1 MADINL
7 GVGGANSAV
16 AGGYEIAN
24 SLKLEADNAEYLY
37 YTPSTQTDYQR
48 MAFSIWVKRTE
59 LGDGNLAEFGNGTS
73 NTSNLRIGFDSSD
86 RLFCYGNSIIFRQTN
101 QVFRDTSAWYHLFFQ
116 FDTTQSTANDR
127 IKIWVNG
134 SMIAHT
140 DFEVINNPGSGA
152 AMGFNNGLQQ
162 SIGAQREGGPV
173 NYFKGYIAQVYGS
186 GGTPPVVTDFGE
198 VDENTGIW
206 KPIDISELTPPDTQG
221 FNLDFSDAGNLGNDI
236 SSRNNDF
243 TLQNITSADQ
253 ATDTPTNNF
262 CTWNPLQ
269 TGWNTNYGTGQV
281 IVEGATEAYAST
293 NYAAIE
299 GSMAVQSG
307 KWYWESKPNRT
318 GGIMVG
324 VAALNGIRWAGDTAY
339 WSLGMN
345 AQGIGTIL
353 GNFYYNGTST
363 STDATDWTNG
373 DIVSIA
379 LDMDNYK
386 IYMAVNGSWGGTS
399 NPATGTGGYDFS
411 SASNFT
417 SNFVVPAGRIETA
430 NSSYVIE
437 TNFGGYTTM
446 SIASGNS
453 DSSGYGNFEYA
464 PPSGYYALCT
474 KNLEE
479 FG

>member
-1 MADINL
+1 METLQRTANRGSISTGFDID
-7 GVGGANSAV
+7 NSV
-16 AGGYEIAN
+16 
-24 SLKLEADNAEYLY
+24 KLEPDNSEYF
-37 YTPSTQTDYQR
+37 QR
-48 MAFSIWVKRTE
+48 PASGSNGSLTTWTFSLWLKRTE
-59 LGDGNLAEFGNGTS
+59 LSHNNIFYSQGG
-73 NTSNLRIGFDSSD
+73 
-86 RLFCYGNSIIFRQTN
+86 YGRVRFETDDTLTFFFNSGHELSTTRK
-101 QVFRDTSAWYHLFFQ
+101 FRDTSAWYHIVLAV
-116 FDTTQSTANDR
+116 DTTDGTAANR
-127 IKIWVNG
+127 LKVYVNG
-134 SMIAHT
+134 VQETM
-140 DFEVINNPGSGA
+140 SGTQPSQ
-152 AMGFNNGLQQ
+152 NE
-162 SIGAQREGGPV
+162 EG
-173 NYFKGYIAQVYGS
+173 
-186 GGTPPVVTDFGE
+186 DFGKFASVTAQLGQFVE
-198 VDENTGIW
+198 GSYYFAGYMAEFYWIDGIQQAPTEFGEFDSDTGIW
-206 KPIDISELTPPDTQG
+206 KPIEYTGSFGSEG
-221 FNLDFSDAGNLGNDI
+221 VYLDFEDAANLGDDVSGNG
-236 SSRNNDF
+236 NNF
-243 TLQNITSADQ
+243 TPINITAADQ

-339 WSLGMN
+339 WYLGMN

-353 GNFYYNGTST
+353 GNFYYNGSVV

-474 KNLEE
+474 KNLAEY
-479 FG
+479 G